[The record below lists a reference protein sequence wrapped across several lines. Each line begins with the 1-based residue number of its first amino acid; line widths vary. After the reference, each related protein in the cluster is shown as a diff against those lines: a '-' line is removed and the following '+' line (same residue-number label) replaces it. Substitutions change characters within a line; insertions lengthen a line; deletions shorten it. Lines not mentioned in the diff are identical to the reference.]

1 MTAQEGGGIAVLAL
15 IVAMIGGSLIWGLS
29 FWFWFF
35 LAVVGAFAVMVIVWI
50 YTLLSGATRWA
61 KRQ

>member
-1 MTAQEGGGIAVLAL
+1 MTAQEAGGLVVLGLIAT
-15 IVAMIGGSLIWGLS
+15 MIGGSLIWGLS
-29 FWFWFF
+29 FWFWCF
-35 LAVVGAFAVMVIVWI
+35 LAGGVALAVMVIVWI